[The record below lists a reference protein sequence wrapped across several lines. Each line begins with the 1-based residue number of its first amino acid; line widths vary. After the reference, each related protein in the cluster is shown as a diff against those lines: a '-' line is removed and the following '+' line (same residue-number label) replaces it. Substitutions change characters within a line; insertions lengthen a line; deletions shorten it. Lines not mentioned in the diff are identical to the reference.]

1 MVAKRLATHGPFE
14 TNVTIWSSSA
24 DGALA
29 GGDWC
34 DVISISEEAIAFT
47 VGDVAGHGADVAET
61 MAAIRAAVVQAMTD
75 IHDPAQVLALANDV
89 ACRHQD
95 GGVIVTAIVA
105 FLDTRFQT
113 LTFANAGHP
122 PPLML
127 SGDGHAYLENPPSDL
142 PLGIFS
148 EHHAANYVVAIPT
161 DALVVFYT
169 DGITEHE
176 RDPIRGEAQLS
187 AAARHVYEWPEFD
200 DARAIAQAVLHVCR
214 GDDDA
219 AAMVLRTTPA

>member
-1 MVAKRLATHGPFE
+1 MVAKKLATHGPFE
-14 TNVTIWSSSA
+14 TNVTIWSSGA

-34 DVISISEEAIAFT
+34 DVITVSEEAIAFT
-47 VGDVAGHGADVAET
+47 VGDVAGHGAEVADT
-61 MAAIRAAVVQAMTD
+61 MAAIRAAVVQAMSE
-75 IHDPAQVLALANDV
+75 IHDPADVLAIANTV
-89 ACRHQD
+89 AFGH
-95 GGVIVTAIVA
+95 GEGVIVTAIVA

-122 PPLML
+122 PPLL
-127 SGDGHAYLENPPSDL
+127 LTSEGHAYLEHPPSDL
-142 PLGIFS
+142 PLGIFP
-148 EHHAANYVVAIPT
+148 EHQAANYVVAIPA

-200 DARAIAQAVLHVCR
+200 DARAIAQTVLHACR

-219 AAMVLRTTPA
+219 AAMVLLTTPA